1 MTSND
6 FTSEFVAWFQMYT
19 FPEYKLARI
28 QGSVG
33 CSSTPFTRSER
44 CTSLRLMSRRSGM
57 VYDFGL
63 CVRSKNKSVC

>member
-1 MTSND
+1 
-6 FTSEFVAWFQMYT
+6 
-19 FPEYKLARI
+19 
-28 QGSVG
+28 VG